1 MTTTTAGRPLGFD
14 RDDVLDR
21 LVTLFW
27 TQGYGGTTQSDICA
41 ATGLS
46 TSSVYNTFGSKAQ
59 LFDAVLDRYVANS
72 QALSEP
78 LRADLGVD
86 GLHQWIGRTHK
97 VVTSGSMPCGCL
109 MVMSINELAAEPID
123 IDTPFM
129 LWRNTLQT
137 SLRNAIGLAQQQ
149 GQLTPGDAA
158 GRAALLFAAN
168 IGLLVAARSDSPTD
182 ATAISEGMHMTIDS
196 WTSSSSPG

>member
-1 MTTTTAGRPLGFD
+1 MTGVGPEED
-14 RDDVLDR
+14 RR
-21 LVTLFW
+21 
-27 TQGYGGTTQSDICA
+27 SNICA

-72 QALSEP
+72 HVLSEP

-97 VVTSGSMPCGCL
+97 VVTSGSMPRGCL

-137 SLRNAIGLAQQQ
+137 SLHNAIGLAELP
-149 GQLTPGDAA
+149 GQLTPGDTA

-182 ATAISEGMHMTIDS
+182 ATAITEGMHATIDS
-196 WTSSSSPG
+196 WSA